1 MADGADAP
9 AKVQEAVFR
18 TTFLFER
25 ILWLARDTASC
36 TLAGASAPSAIRRA
50 RTAS

>member
-18 TTFLFER
+18 TTFLLER
-25 ILWLARDTASC
+25 ILWVARDTAQVFAHPAPAPS
-36 TLAGASAPSAIRRA
+36 LVSPASAPP
-50 RTAS
+50 